1 MIREPIWKAVW
12 RVNRIIPL
20 CLVALLILNLG
31 FVFFLTYGPEKK
43 AAFIQAEL
51 IRLQAEERKSQ
62 RGEGDSQ
69 APVIVYA
76 RGVEDLQKFRQAI
89 PDKSEL
95 SGLVAELF
103 SLADQAGLKIN
114 SVQYS
119 SSKEP
124 EQQLLR
130 YEINYQV
137 TGTYRQIKKMI
148 HLIEQSQRILFID
161 RLSLGSGRADES
173 VGLSLSLT
181 TFFTMGEL

>member
-76 RGVEDLQKFRQAI
+76 RGVEDLQKFRQA
-89 PDKSEL
+89 
-95 SGLVAELF
+95 
-103 SLADQAGLKIN
+103 
-114 SVQYS
+114 
-119 SSKEP
+119 
-124 EQQLLR
+124 
-130 YEINYQV
+130 
-137 TGTYRQIKKMI
+137 
-148 HLIEQSQRILFID
+148 
-161 RLSLGSGRADES
+161 
-173 VGLSLSLT
+173 
-181 TFFTMGEL
+181 